1 MKFDKFLCR
10 VLNFLGLVGNCDE
23 NVDNDFVVGFGKYV
37 KLFEIMKE
45 IIYLIFSKYWE
56 VK

>member
-1 MKFDKFLCR
+1 MKFDKFFCR

-37 KLFEIMKE
+37 K
-45 IIYLIFSKYWE
+45 
-56 VK
+56 